1 MKTGLMTHMMDTVS
15 FLQMMSPVLVQKRL
29 NQSLSLQ
36 LAALFVARHMPGCL
50 KTL

>member
-29 NQSLSLQ
+29 NQSLQ